1 MIFSFQKIRYFK
13 NFQYQKTFNTS
24 AKTRNEKLSIYIGG
38 HSDDMQE
45 SELATLENAYDD
57 FAHFFENSLEKYEQ
71 LKFNYT
77 SGRQTVEE
85 VDATITRMFLDVA
98 EKRSELIDT
107 AFIALLN
114 TAKKILNTY
123 RPGLFPWVG

>member
-1 MIFSFQKIRYFK
+1 MRFFDNYD
-13 NFQYQKTFNTS
+13 YQKVFNTS
-24 AKTRNEKLSIYIGG
+24 AKTRNEKLSPVFGSN
-38 HSDDMQE
+38 SDNMQE
-45 SELATLENAYDD
+45 SELATLEKAYDN
-57 FAHFFENSLEKYEQ
+57 FALFFENTLEKYEQ